1 MSSKC
6 LPSVIPNVTSK
17 NHNCNPFQSS
27 LSLSIHVSCCIHCVI
42 CTFFSCFYQL
52 FLCFTQFGGGPH
64 CLNFDKFCVVGKQN
78 NESVSPS
85 LTYVIPC
92 SSFPRFT
99 CKESRGDLGRV
110 MVILYVWCVF
120 VCPLQSSTLMRYMQ
134 MKRKKQQQRYL
145 HYFKKQK
152 PQTSFYESP
161 RSLRWC
167 GDLRAEERNGNRR

>member
-1 MSSKC
+1 MSPVVFTV
-6 LPSVIPNVTSK
+6 LFVPSFHVFISYFYV
-17 NHNCNPFQSS
+17 S
-27 LSLSIHVSCCIHCVI
+27 LSLVVVPIVWIL
-42 CTFFSCFYQL
+42 T
-52 FLCFTQFGGGPH
+52 
-64 CLNFDKFCVVGKQN
+64 NFVLL
-78 NESVSPS
+78 ESRITKAS
-85 LTYVIPC
+85 LLRLLT
-92 SSFPRFT
+92 SSRAPRFS
-99 CKESRGDLGRV
+99 CKESRGDWGRV

-120 VCPLQSSTLMRYMQ
+120 VCPLQSSTLMRYVQ